1 MTQRDKR
8 TGRKLAPIAIIN
20 NESKS
25 FKATTSDDQVQ
36 RLNEDLMS
44 QTSPRS
50 HTSHQFLI
58 NSPKARENL
67 RNVLTATEDKSSKI
81 KNDMLTDVLSN
92 YSA

>member
-1 MTQRDKR
+1 MKIDRR
-8 TGRKLAPIAIIN
+8 TARKLAPISIIN
-20 NESKS
+20 HESKT
-25 FKATTSDDQVQ
+25 FKASKDPVK

-58 NSPKARENL
+58 NSPKAREEL

-81 KNDMLTDVLSN
+81 KNDKLSDVLSN